1 MTQMKNISLPAA
13 TVSTVMDLDIDTD
26 IGGYAYYSFHFV
38 ARADAGQAAGELV
51 MNDTGESVSFDIRST
66 VAPDTVD
73 LEDIITMDVQ
83 YVEGRRVVLYT
94 APVDVEF
101 FYLKNK
107 AFG

>member
-1 MTQMKNISLPAA
+1 MTQMRKILLSAETQL
-13 TVSTVMDLDIDTD
+13 TTMDLAIDTD

-38 ARADAGQAAGELV
+38 ARATIGQAAGELI
-51 MNDTGESVSFDIRST
+51 MNDTGTSVSFDVRST
-66 VAPDTVD
+66 VAPNTVT
-73 LEDIITMDVQ
+73 LNQIITFDVQ

-94 APVDVEF
+94 APSDLEF